1 MNFEKIFEMLN
12 ELQKSALICLI
23 IQLPLCYTF
32 MYIYSDFFA
41 QQDFINRTIF
51 ALSLD
56 MSILF
61 ISIFGLLIVSIILG
75 RYDTSSVMYLFT
87 GGVIYS
93 FSIYILEKIV
103 DNNGISKIVINYIF
117 FMSGIFIT
125 SIVIRIIEHNKKK
138 KV

>member
-61 ISIFGLLIVSIILG
+61 ISIFGLFKLRDPALFQTIWFTYSI
-75 RYDTSSVMYLFT
+75 
-87 GGVIYS
+87 
-93 FSIYILEKIV
+93 
-103 DNNGISKIVINYIF
+103 NN
-117 FMSGIFIT
+117 
-125 SIVIRIIEHNKKK
+125 IRSL
-138 KV
+138 